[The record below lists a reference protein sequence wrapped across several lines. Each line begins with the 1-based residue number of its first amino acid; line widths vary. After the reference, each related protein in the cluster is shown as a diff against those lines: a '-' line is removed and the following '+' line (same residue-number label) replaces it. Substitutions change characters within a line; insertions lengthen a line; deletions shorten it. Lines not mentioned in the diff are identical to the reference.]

1 VDASFIE
8 LPNDRTESFIK
19 AVRSRINSSLQLVVV
34 IFPSPRDDRYSSIK
48 KLCCIESPVPSQVI
62 NARTI
67 SQQQKLRS
75 VTQKIALQINVKLG
89 GELWAL
95 EIPLKNV
102 MVIGIDV
109 FHDNA
114 RGRRSV
120 LGFVSSTNKTF
131 TRWFSRV
138 TIQDMNQEIGDGLK
152 ICFQNALSKY
162 HELNNTLPDR
172 IIIYRDGVG
181 DGQMN
186 MVYDFEVPQLKN
198 CLVMFGENYSPKMGV
213 VIVQKRISTRLFS
226 HGHQGYDNPSPGT
239 ILDHTVTRKR
249 KYDFF
254 LVSQHVRQGTVTPTH
269 YNIIYD
275 TSGLKPDHMQR
286 LTYKLTHLYY
296 NWPGTIRVPAPCQYA
311 HKLAFLVGQ
320 SLHSEPRNSLCDRL
334 FFL

>member
-198 CLVMFGENYSPKMGV
+198 CLVMFGNCSL
-213 VIVQKRISTRLFS
+213 TRE
-226 HGHQGYDNPSPGT
+226 G
-239 ILDHTVTRKR
+239 
-249 KYDFF
+249 
-254 LVSQHVRQGTVTPTH
+254 
-269 YNIIYD
+269 
-275 TSGLKPDHMQR
+275 
-286 LTYKLTHLYY
+286 
-296 NWPGTIRVPAPCQYA
+296 
-311 HKLAFLVGQ
+311 
-320 SLHSEPRNSLCDRL
+320 
-334 FFL
+334 

>member
-1 VDASFIE
+1 MEADWGRSVVKETVITAVSLNNWILVFTKRDADKARNFMTMMKKACPPMGIDVVDASFIE

-198 CLVMFGENYSPKMGV
+198 CLVMFGNCSL
-213 VIVQKRISTRLFS
+213 TRE
-226 HGHQGYDNPSPGT
+226 G
-239 ILDHTVTRKR
+239 
-249 KYDFF
+249 
-254 LVSQHVRQGTVTPTH
+254 
-269 YNIIYD
+269 
-275 TSGLKPDHMQR
+275 
-286 LTYKLTHLYY
+286 
-296 NWPGTIRVPAPCQYA
+296 
-311 HKLAFLVGQ
+311 
-320 SLHSEPRNSLCDRL
+320 
-334 FFL
+334 